1 LLTSPLSSPVSQEQA
16 DRFLAVAA
24 LDLWASSEITALM
37 LDLTITDL
45 QIQYVSD
52 VLPAAWATLTTAQR
66 RAAGIGADYVD
77 AVGDAEDIPPGPRL
91 STTALSGVASDGRD
105 LESLLFQP
113 LIKMLVEEA
122 AGSPFPDVLATGRNS
137 MNLITTTQIHD
148 AARVAEGTKI
158 AANKRWKGYVRMV
171 EPSAC
176 SRCIILAGRTY
187 SWNTGFLRHPRC
199 RCTHIPSSIARPD
212 SASPRELFDQ
222 MSRSEQD
229 RAFTAEGAEAIRL
242 GADPARVV
250 NARAGMNTT
259 QTASGRQV
267 KQAIDYRGQKGI
279 YITRA
284 GTGIKRQRGEVRLM
298 PESILRFAAGNRD
311 EAIRLLRLHG
321 YIL

>member
-1 LLTSPLSSPVSQEQA
+1 LLTTPLSSPVSQEQA

-24 LDLWASSEITALM
+24 LDLWASSQIIELM
-37 LDLTITDL
+37 LDLEIND
-45 QIQYVSD
+45 IQMQYATEVAPQAFG
-52 VLPAAWATLTTAQR
+52 VLSTAQR
-66 RAAGIGADYVD
+66 RAAQIGADYVD
-77 AVGDAEDIPPGPRL
+77 DLGLAQDIPVGPRL
-91 STTALSGVASDGRD
+91 APTALAGVASDGRA
-105 LESLLFQP
+105 LETLLFQP
-113 LIKMLVEEA
+113 LIKMLLEDASGVA
-122 AGSPFPDVLATGRNS
+122 FPDALRVGRNS
-137 MNLITTTQIHD
+137 MTEIISTQVHD

-187 SWNTGFLRHPRC
+187 AWNTGFQRHPRC
-199 RCTHIPSSIARPD
+199 RCTHIPTSIASPD
-212 SASPRELFDQ
+212 IADPKELFDQ
-222 MSRSEQD
+222 MSRKEQD
-229 RAFTAEGAEAIRL
+229 RAFTRDGAEAIRL

-259 QTASGRQV
+259 QTASGREV

-284 GTGIKRQRGEVRLM
+284 GTGTKRQRGQVRLM

-311 EAIRLLRLHG
+311 EAIRLLRVHG